1 MTDCTE
7 RHPAAPRNG
16 LAGEGHEGM
25 SATSPSGPAPM
36 AKEAQP

>member
-7 RHPAAPRNG
+7 RHQAAPDIG

-25 SATSPSGPAPM
+25 
-36 AKEAQP
+36 AKEALS

>member
-16 LAGEGHEGM
+16 LAGEGREG
-25 SATSPSGPAPM
+25 M
-36 AKEAQP
+36 AKEALP